1 MSLCQHCV
9 LLWEAGEVTDRLLL
23 KEARSMDSS
32 LPCPWLTE
40 SLQHL
45 SLVPDVGLKVAG
57 GSDGG

>member
-1 MSLCQHCV
+1 M
-9 LLWEAGEVTDRLLL
+9 TDRLLL